1 MAIFFHAEDW
11 PVDIWLETLSK
22 LSPGLD
28 IRLWPDLGERGDIE
42 YALLWR
48 PKREMLLNLP
58 NLKVIFS
65 LGAGVD
71 HLLGLDTLAPD
82 VPVVRITEP
91 DLTSRM
97 SEYIV
102 LHVLSHHRRQR
113 EYEALAAKREWRELA
128 QPAAC
133 EVRVGILG
141 LGVLGL
147 DAAQKLKMMGF
158 QVAGWSRRA
167 KAAEGI
173 ESFAGMDALD
183 AFLARTD
190 ILVCLLPLTPQT
202 AGILDYK
209 LFSRLARDGAGKGP
223 VLINAGRGGCQVE
236 RDILRALEDETLFA
250 ATLDVFETEPLPQT
264 SALWNHERVSLTPH
278 NAAPSSPEAI
288 CSRILGQIRRFEA
301 GKALENRVDIQL
313 GY

>member
-1 MAIFFHAEDW
+1 MAIFFHAENW
-11 PVDIWLETLSK
+11 PVDIWLQALRK

-28 IRLWPDLGERGDIE
+28 IRLWPDLAGRDDIE

-48 PKREMLLNLP
+48 PRREMLLNLP

-71 HLLGLDTLAPD
+71 HLLGLDTLPPH
-82 VPVVRITEP
+82 VPVARITEP

-102 LHVLSHHRRQR
+102 LHVLGHHRRLR
-113 EYEALAAKREWRELA
+113 EYEALAARHEWRELG
-128 QPAAC
+128 QPAAR

-147 DAAQKLKMMGF
+147 DAAKKLKMMGF

-167 KAAEGI
+167 KDVEGI
-173 ESFAGMDALD
+173 ESFAGMDNLD

-190 ILVCLLPLTPQT
+190 ILVCLLPLTPET
-202 AGILDYK
+202 AGILDYD

-250 ATLDVFETEPLPQT
+250 ATLDVFETEPLPQA
-264 SALWNHERVSLTPH
+264 SPLWAHERVSITPH
-278 NAAPSSPEAI
+278 NAAPSAPEAI
-288 CSRILGQIRRFEA
+288 CSRILEQIRRFEA
-301 GKALENRVDIQL
+301 GKALEDLVDIRQ